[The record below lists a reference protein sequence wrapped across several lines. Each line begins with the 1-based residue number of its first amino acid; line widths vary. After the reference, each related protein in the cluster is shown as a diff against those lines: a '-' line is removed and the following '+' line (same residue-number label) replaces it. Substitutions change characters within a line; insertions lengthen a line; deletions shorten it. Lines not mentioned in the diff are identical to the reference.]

1 MGFYNWKIL
10 IIDNE
15 IDTAH
20 LLMARFNELGFRV
33 FFASNGVDAISIFNK
48 QSPDLIILEIV
59 LSKLDGY
66 ELCRKF
72 RSVSQ
77 VPIVILTVLNNV
89 SNRLIGLDLGA
100 DEYIVKPFL
109 LKEIEVRV
117 KSIYRRSCLTTQNLP
132 KKINQIYSLGNLTVD
147 MGRQKIS
154 KKNLPINLTNIEYSI
169 LKLLIE
175 NMGKE
180 LSRPV
185 ILDNIWGYIPERN
198 SDRRIVD
205 VHISRLRLK
214 LEENPNKPDLILTV
228 RNKGYIFKK
237 H

>member
-1 MGFYNWKIL
+1 
-10 IIDNE
+10 
-15 IDTAH
+15 
-20 LLMARFNELGFRV
+20 
-33 FFASNGVDAISIFNK
+33 
-48 QSPDLIILEIV
+48 
-59 LSKLDGY
+59 
-66 ELCRKF
+66 
-72 RSVSQ
+72 
-77 VPIVILTVLNNV
+77 
-89 SNRLIGLDLGA
+89 
-100 DEYIVKPFL
+100 
-109 LKEIEVRV
+109 
-117 KSIYRRSCLTTQNLP
+117 
-132 KKINQIYSLGNLTVD
+132 